1 MTQEQR
7 RIDTRSSIISAA
19 AEVFS
24 DKGFNES
31 GVEDI
36 CSQAGISKGAFYHH
50 FKSKQQLMLI
60 LMDKWIEEVARQI
73 GPIEE
78 GQVNFLE
85 LLMSLP
91 ESMKPA
97 FTKVKGQLNLFLELY
112 VKGLSDPQLNSISRR
127 THEKFTSFFSYVVEQ
142 GIKQGSIRKVNVE
155 DCSKTL
161 FSLTI
166 GFMVQG
172 MLDPHSTDWAK
183 LAKESIGLLLA
194 PS

>member
-7 RIDTRSSIISAA
+7 RMDTRSSIISAA

-36 CSQAGISKGAFYHH
+36 CNQAGISKGAFYHH

-112 VKGLSDPQLNSISRR
+112 IKGLSDPQLQSVSQR
-127 THEKFTSFFSYVVEQ
+127 THDKFTSFFSYVVEQ

-172 MLDPHSTDWAK
+172 MLDPHSTDYAK
-183 LAKESIGLLLA
+183 LAKESIGLLLT